1 MALRVIS
8 VRRAFSLLC
17 KSDAY
22 RHPVAE
28 VVSVEEG
35 RYVSYSFSDW
45 TELSALQRH
54 AGSTNGYEW
63 VRSVRFDLMVPR
75 IVRVLS
81 FARVPQQEVKFT
93 RRNLFARDGNI
104 CQYCGRRYGISE
116 LSLDHIVPRAQGG
129 GNSWENV
136 VCCCVQCNV
145 RKGGRTP
152 EEAQMQLIRTPFRP
166 RRSPALSVK
175 LSDHRY
181 RCWKRFLDVAHWN
194 VDHR

>member
-8 VRRAFSLLC
+8 VRRAFTLLF

-35 RYVSYSFSDW
+35 CYVSYTFADW
-45 TELSALQRH
+45 TELSALQQH
-54 AGSTNGYEW
+54 AASANGHDW
-63 VRSVRFDLMVPR
+63 VRTVRFDLMVPR
-75 IVRVLS
+75 IVRVLTFS
-81 FARVPQQEVKFT
+81 RLLRQKVKFAR
-93 RRNLFARDGNI
+93 RNVFARDGNI
-104 CQYCGRRYGISE
+104 CQYCGRRFGTSE
-116 LSLDHIVPRAQGG
+116 LSLDHVVPRAQGG
-129 GNSWENV
+129 DSSWENV
-136 VCCCVQCNV
+136 VCCCVRCNV

-152 EEAQMQLIRTPFRP
+152 AEAHMHLIRDPIRP

-175 LSDHRY
+175 LSEHRY

-194 VDHR
+194 VDHK

>member
-8 VRRAFSLLC
+8 VRRAFSLLF

-54 AGSTNGYEW
+54 ADSTNGYEW

-81 FARVPQQEVKFT
+81 FARVPRQEVKFT
-93 RRNLFARDGNI
+93 RRNVFARDGNI
-104 CQYCGRRYGISE
+104 CQYCGRRFGNAE
-116 LSLDHIVPRAQGG
+116 LSLDHVLPRAQGG

-136 VCCCVQCNV
+136 VCCCVRCNV

-152 EEAQMQLIRTPFRP
+152 DEAQMQLIRTPFRP